1 MLAIGL
7 MSGTSLDGVDIALVD
22 IKGFGIGTQVS
33 LKAFR
38 TYPLSDHI
46 VSLIKQACDREKSRV
61 DLICS
66 LNFELGHVFSKLIK
80 QFCIDEHIS
89 SSDLSFIASHGQTIY
104 HISQNQS
111 DYYPSSLQIG
121 ESAIIAYEHN
131 TTVVSQFRVM
141 DIAAQGEGAPLVPY
155 SEYILYRQKN
165 KNVGLINIGGISNI
179 TILPKNC
186 QKEDVY
192 AFDMGP
198 GNMMINEACHQL
210 YHVSYDKDGMIAKKG
225 RLIKSLFDEL
235 KSHDFLL
242 KKPPKSTGREEFGQF
257 YVEQLL
263 NQYQHEKKND
273 IITTLTYFTA
283 YCIAYHI
290 KQYVLIPL
298 DEIIISGGGAYNLT
312 LIQMIRDLLKDIP
325 VLTQEDMGMSSEAK
339 EAIAFVIMANETLHH
354 QPSNM
359 KSATGAKDDVI
370 LGNIIYPPIINK
382 GDKL

>member
-1 MLAIGL
+1 M
-7 MSGTSLDGVDIALVD
+7 
-22 IKGFGIGTQVS
+22 
-33 LKAFR
+33 
-38 TYPLSDHI
+38 
-46 VSLIKQACDREKSRV
+46 
-61 DLICS
+61 
-66 LNFELGHVFSKLIK
+66 
-80 QFCIDEHIS
+80 
-89 SSDLSFIASHGQTIY
+89 
-104 HISQNQS
+104 
-111 DYYPSSLQIG
+111 
-121 ESAIIAYEHN
+121 
-131 TTVVSQFRVM
+131 
-141 DIAAQGEGAPLVPY
+141 
-155 SEYILYRQKN
+155 YRQKN

-210 YHVSYDKDGMIAKKG
+210 YHISYDKDGMIAKKG
-225 RLIKSLFDEL
+225 RLIEWIEDGLYA
-235 KSHDFLL
+235 L